1 MIAKYVIALVL
12 TLNTALFAAN
22 SSNISTNTHTFGM
35 AEITNIT
42 DGYFGAKRLYYT
54 LKCNEIFTSTLM
66 ESTNTGELSVGI
78 LKEIQSRNCN
88 EPPRQEWQ
96 RITPN
101 GRPITAVTS
110 FDEIW
115 QCRGI
120 CYIISDP
127 EMDPYRHV
135 VTYGTSEEQTRQ
147 HLPCPPSDQVE
158 MTCKK
163 IDISSNGN

>member
-1 MIAKYVIALVL
+1 MIAKYVTTLVF
-12 TLNTALFAAN
+12 TLSTALFAEN
-22 SSNISTNTHTFGM
+22 SPIKMSDNQTLGM
-35 AEITNIT
+35 AEITNVT

-54 LKCNEIFTSTLM
+54 LKCNEIFTSTLT
-66 ESTNTGELSVGI
+66 ESRSDRTLAVGV

-88 EPPRQEWQ
+88 QPPRQEWR
-96 RITPN
+96 RITPE
-101 GRPITAVTS
+101 GRSIIPTTS
-110 FDEIW
+110 FDEVW

-120 CYIISDP
+120 CFIISDP
-127 EMDPYRHV
+127 EMNPYRHV